1 MKICPKCNA
10 QLGDNMTFCPTCG
23 TVFSAPQQQPPVGGY
38 NPYSNPQ
45 QQPPMGGYNPN
56 ANPYANP
63 NPNPQPNPMAPAL
76 PMNWYKFLIY
86 FMLFASAALNVIS
99 GIMYITGSVY
109 SIYGGSGAN
118 AEEIYRYFPNLK
130 TVDIIYGLFALCC
143 AGLAIYAR
151 FALAG
156 FKRNGPA
163 LVLAVYAVAAVANLF
178 YVIGFNAA
186 LGEVS
191 QYIQSEMSQFTTS
204 MITSLIVSV
213 VVAIL
218 NLVYFNK
225 RKHLFVN

>member
-38 NPYSNPQ
+38 NPYPNPQ

-86 FMLFASAALNVIS
+86 FMLFASAVINAIM

-109 SIYGGSGAN
+109 SVYGGSGAN

-130 TVDIIYGLFALCC
+130 TVDIIPNQSRVD
-143 AGLAIYAR
+143 AGKFSKTGNVYLLMGHEEFLKRGWISNFIFEA
-151 FALAG
+151 
-156 FKRNGPA
+156 FKTN
-163 LVLAVYAVAAVANLF
+163 
-178 YVIGFNAA
+178 ID
-186 LGEVS
+186 S
-191 QYIQSEMSQFTTS
+191 
-204 MITSLIVSV
+204 
-213 VVAIL
+213 
-218 NLVYFNK
+218 
-225 RKHLFVN
+225 